1 MNSGDGVIS
10 PEDMF
15 WGLRR
20 EDVEYV
26 KYMLLEEDFFAKVW
40 RVCMTRWMTCG
51 LEMQSRSRPQLKE

>member
-1 MNSGDGVIS
+1 MKSGDGAIS

-26 KYMLLEEDFFAKVW
+26 DYMLLEEDLIAKVW
-40 RVCMTRWMTCG
+40 RVCMTRWTTYG
-51 LEMQSRSRPQLKE
+51 LEMQSRFRLRQ